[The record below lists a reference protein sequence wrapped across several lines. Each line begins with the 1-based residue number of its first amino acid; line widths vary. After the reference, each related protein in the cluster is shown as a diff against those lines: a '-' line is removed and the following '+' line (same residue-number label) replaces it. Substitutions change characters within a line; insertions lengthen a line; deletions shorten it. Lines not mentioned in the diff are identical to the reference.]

1 MMPAQMPTLSAL
13 GLQLNLADCIIWYF
27 VFVYTTVLHEAGHA
41 WAALKLGDRTAYEG
55 GQVSVDPIP
64 HIKREP
70 FGMLLVPLISWFV
83 YEGRWMLGW
92 ASAPYD
98 PAWAQRHPRRAAW
111 MAMAG
116 PAADLVILMI
126 SAGLLKLGLTTGAF
140 TFPEAFALDHVVDG
154 AGGNKLWEGCA
165 VLLSITFSLQIV
177 GLVLNL
183 MPLPPFDGSALPLF
197 FLSESTAT
205 KYLEF
210 MWDPTFRIFGLFV
223 AWKIFGQLFYPA
235 LFAAVRWLY

>member
-1 MMPAQMPTLSAL
+1 MSTLAAAFSF
-13 GLQLNLADCIIWYF
+13 QFSLADCIIWYF

-55 GQVSVDPIP
+55 GQVSIDPIP

-70 FGMLLVPLISWFV
+70 FGMLVVPLISWFA
-83 YEGRWMLGW
+83 YQGRWMIGW

-98 PAWAQRHPRRAAW
+98 PTWAQRYPRRAAW

-116 PAADLVILMI
+116 PGADLLILLI
-126 SAGLLKLGLTTGAF
+126 SAGLLKLGLAAGVF
-140 TFPEAFALDHVVDG
+140 TYPQSIALDHVVDG
-154 AGGNKLWEGCA
+154 VAGNKLWEGCA

-183 MPLPPFDGSALPLF
+183 MPIPPFDGSALPLF
-197 FLSESTAT
+197 FLNEATAT

-210 MWDPTFRIFGLFV
+210 MWNPAFRFLGLFV
-223 AWKIFGQLFYPA
+223 AWKIFGFFFLPA
-235 LFAAVRWLY
+235 FAVAFNWLH